1 MKRLYLVL
9 SFLLLSWIL
18 VFAFKK
24 PPSSLPGEENYKA
37 QQDDFPKLTGPYLG
51 QKPPGMTPEIFAP
64 GIVSLGFH
72 EHGMALSPDG
82 KDIFYVAADARFSRY
97 VIMHSQLSAGEW
109 TEPRVASFSGKEIDL
124 SPAFSPDGKRLYFAS
139 KRPLTTPA
147 GPKNDFDIWYVERTV
162 DGWSAPLNPGGPVNT
177 EKNEVNP
184 AFMSDGT
191 LVFQALEKLGSLA
204 WDIYIAEWKNGA
216 YAPPEKMPPP
226 VNTEFN
232 ESGPFIAPDGSYILF
247 NSNRPHGLGIMSMF
261 VSFRSSAGGW
271 SEPVN
276 LKGKL
281 GSPDRCGDFGP
292 VVSPNGRFLFFSSFR
307 NSEPIEPKSV
317 KHSEEMKK
325 LLGSPV
331 AGKGTLYWID
341 AKIIDDYRPKGSW
354 KR

>member
-24 PPSSLPGEENYKA
+24 PPSSLPGEENHKA
-37 QQDDFPKLTGPYLG
+37 QQDDFPKLTGPCLG

-97 VIMHSQLSAGEW
+97 VIMHSQLRAGEW

-139 KRPLTTPA
+139 KRPLTTLA
-147 GPKNDFDIWYVERTV
+147 GPKNDFDIWYVERTD

-184 AFMSDGT
+184 TFMSDGT

-216 YAPPEKMPPP
+216 YAPPEKMLPP
-226 VNTEFN
+226 VNTDFN
-232 ESGPFIAPDGSYILF
+232 ESGPFIAPGRQLYSLQ
-247 NSNRPHGLGIMSMF
+247 LE
-261 VSFRSSAGGW
+261 SAAWPGDHVHVRLLPNTRW
-271 SEPVN
+271 PLERADEP
-276 LKGKL
+276 KGKIGL
-281 GSPDRCGDFGP
+281 SRPLR
-292 VVSPNGRFLFFSSFR
+292 RFRTRRVAERPLSFLQQLQEQR
-307 NSEPIEPKSV
+307 T
-317 KHSEEMKK
+317 HR
-325 LLGSPV
+325 
-331 AGKGTLYWID
+331 T
-341 AKIIDDYRPKGSW
+341 KISKAF
-354 KR
+354 